1 MNQTHSQQI
10 IAGHIT
16 VQLRQATTFNGVLRD
31 SLTLRAPL
39 VRDIRNAQ
47 RLTSD
52 ETEREMQLFASLAE
66 VSVAELEGMAWRDY
80 RRLQE
85 AYFRLAADDDT
96 GAGPTAPIAATAG

>member
-1 MNQTHSQQI
+1 MSSAWLQHGSNQ
-10 IAGHIT
+10 IT
-16 VQLRQATTFNGVLRD
+16 INLRQTATFNGVLRD

-66 VSVAELEGMAWRDY
+66 VSVSELEGMAWRDY

-85 AYFRLAADDDT
+85 AYFRLAADDDA
-96 GAGPTAPIAATAG
+96 AGGPIAPAHATAG

>member
-1 MNQTHSQQI
+1 MNQAHPQKLATSQ
-10 IAGHIT
+10 IT
-16 VQLRQATTFNGVLRD
+16 VKLRQATTFNGVLRD

-39 VRDIRNAQ
+39 VRDIRMAQ
-47 RLTSD
+47 RLASD

-85 AYFRLAADDDT
+85 AYFRLAADDD
-96 GAGPTAPIAATAG
+96 AADAPNTPAHATAG